1 MKSFIWIL
9 PVILFVA
16 VMAAVYSLELAQ
28 NKSNNLMTN
37 STGTS
42 GEKSST
48 KSVDISISN
57 TKNSIVNSTIGNS
70 TR

>member
-28 NKSNNLMTN
+28 NKSNNLMIN

-57 TKNSIVNSTIGNS
+57 TKNLIVNSTIGNS

>member
-28 NKSNNLMTN
+28 NKSNNLMIN

-57 TKNSIVNSTIGNS
+57 TKNLIVNSTNGNN